1 MAASGFGESLNK
13 RRRGRGQCEYPD
25 IDSKILKGLTLAQ
38 SRLGSGLGAD
48 VDRNS
53 DLLLTAVP
61 ERLNHRNDKVDR
73 QIIDAVVAAVLE
85 LPDGNGLS

>member
-13 RRRGRGQCEYPD
+13 RRRGRGQCEDPD

-48 VDRNS
+48 VDRNRG
-53 DLLLTAVP
+53 P
-61 ERLNHRNDKVDR
+61 
-73 QIIDAVVAAVLE
+73 
-85 LPDGNGLS
+85 